1 MGQSP
6 SMPKRVLVE
15 LPQGMHVDLVLLS
28 LYSHTPM
35 SAIVRHALK
44 QVLAEAK
51 QDGRLAFGG
60 KQKRG

>member
-1 MGQSP
+1 MGENR

-15 LPQGMHVDLVLLS
+15 LPSGMHVDLALLS

-35 SAIVRHALK
+35 SAIVRDALK

-60 KQKRG
+60 KQKTG